1 MPASSG
7 APKVVVTTIPKS
19 GTHLLDSI
27 LERIPPMRRIEK
39 FGLNA
44 NLKRH
49 PYNFVPFGEQCPMG
63 IGRPITVRAAAV
75 KQRLGKLRPGSY
87 GLGQI
92 PYSPTVK
99 RLIGETGAHM
109 IVAIRDP
116 RAIVVS
122 LMHHSLKKDAHFL
135 HDRLKAMDS
144 DKERLAALIS
154 GVSSTSGE
162 HRRGLAHQIDLIL
175 GWIDDPDTLT
185 VRFEDLVGAAGGGD
199 DARQV
204 AAIRELGQHIGR
216 DLPEDEAARI
226 GTEMFGKGRTFR
238 SGSIDSWRDAL
249 DDDLIAA
256 LNDEIGDRLER
267 LGYHA

>member
-1 MPASSG
+1 MPLSSAG
-7 APKVVVTTIPKS
+7 PKVVVTTIPKS

-49 PYNFVPFGEQCPMG
+49 PYNFIPVGEKCPMG
-63 IGRPITVRAAAV
+63 IGRPITVRASAIR
-75 KQRLGKLRPGSY
+75 QRLGKLQPGTY

-92 PYSPTVK
+92 PYSPITK
-99 RLIGETGAHM
+99 RLIEATGARM

-122 LMHHSLKKDAHFL
+122 LMHHSLNKEAHFL
-135 HDRLKAMDS
+135 HDRLKGMNS
-144 DKERLAALIS
+144 DKQRLTALIS

-162 HRRGLAHQIDLIL
+162 RRQGLAHQIDLIL

-204 AAIRELGQHIGR
+204 TAIQALGQHIGK
-216 DLPEDEAARI
+216 DLTAEDAATI
-226 GTEMFGKGRTFR
+226 GREMFGKGRTFR
-238 SGSIDSWRDAL
+238 SGSIDSWREAL
-249 DDDLIAA
+249 DADVLAA
-256 LNDEIGDRLER
+256 LNEEVGDRLER